1 MISAIFVV
9 SLAICGQSLAV
20 ENLDTKNLATENQVN
35 NVSNQ
40 STLVTHFSEQ
50 LSLTGALTQG
60 ALLRGQAKSG
70 DVITL
75 NGRVIKV
82 AKNGEFVIGFGRDAK
97 LRHHLVV
104 ISTDKKTVKFT
115 ISLLKRDYKI
125 QRVNGISKKITHPN
139 AKNVA
144 RSRLDAKQ
152 VRAARAIFTEQL
164 HFKQQFIWPAKGI
177 ISGVY
182 GSQRYYNGKPG
193 RPHYGVDMAG
203 PRGTDVVAP
212 ADGIVRL
219 FVPDM
224 FYSGGTLIID
234 HGMGVSST
242 FLHLSSGLVK
252 AGDVVKKGQ
261 LIAKTGTTGRSTGPH
276 LDWRMNWLNQR
287 IDPAL
292 LLPVRTK

>member
-1 MISAIFVV
+1 MHKMISAIFVV
-9 SLAICGQSLAV
+9 SLATCGQS
-20 ENLDTKNLATENQVN
+20 LATENQVN
-35 NVSNQ
+35 NIINQ
-40 STLVTHFSEQ
+40 STLVTQFSDQ
-50 LSLTGALTQG
+50 LSLTGMLTQG
-60 ALLRGQAKSG
+60 SLLRGQAKPG

-75 NGRVIKV
+75 NNRVINV
-82 AKNGEFVIGFGRDAK
+82 AKNGEFVIGFGRDAE
-97 LRHHLVV
+97 LSHQLVV
-104 ISTDKKTVKFT
+104 TGKDKKPVNFV
-115 ISLLKRDYKI
+115 ISLHQRDYKI

-139 AKNVA
+139 TKNIA

-152 VRAARAIFTEQL
+152 VRAARAIFSEQL
-164 HFKQQFIWPAKGI
+164 HFQQQFIWPAKGI

-242 FLHLSSGLVK
+242 FLHLSAGLVK
-252 AGDVVKKGQ
+252 AGDVVKQGQ

-292 LLPVRTK
+292 LLPVRKK